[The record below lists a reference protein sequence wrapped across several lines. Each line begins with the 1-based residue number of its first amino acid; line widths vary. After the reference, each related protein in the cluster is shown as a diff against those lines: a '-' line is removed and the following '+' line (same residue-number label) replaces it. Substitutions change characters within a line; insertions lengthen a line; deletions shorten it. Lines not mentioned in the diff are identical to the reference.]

1 MQLLAAIARGLSII
15 SFAWY
20 GASLLWS
27 QAMADDFAR
36 YDLSRYRVVVGVL
49 QIAGSAGLLVGFWFR
64 PLVPLAAGG
73 LAVMMLVA
81 VGARIQVRDAVL
93 SMLPAAAYC
102 ALNLYIVA
110 AAW

>member
-1 MQLLAAIARGLSII
+1 MQLLATIARGLSII

-27 QAMADDFAR
+27 QAMAADFER
-36 YDLSRYRVVVGVL
+36 YGVGRFRVLVGLL
-49 QIAGSAGLLVGFWFR
+49 QLAGSAGLILGYWYP

-73 LAVMMLVA
+73 LALMMLVA
-81 VGARIQVRDAVL
+81 IALRIQVRDPAL
-93 SMLPAAAYC
+93 AMLPAAFFC
-102 ALNLYIVA
+102 GLNLYIAA

>member
-1 MQLLAAIARGLSII
+1 MQLLATLARGLSII

-27 QAMADDFAR
+27 QAMAADFAR
-36 YDLSRYRVVVGVL
+36 YGLGRFRVAVGVL
-49 QIAGSAGLLVGFWFR
+49 QLAGSVGLLAGFWFR

-73 LAVMMLVA
+73 LAAMMLVA
-81 VGARIQVRDAVL
+81 LGARIQVRDSIL
-93 SMLPAAAYC
+93 SMVPAAAYC

>member
-1 MQLLAAIARGLSII
+1 MQLLATIARGVSII

-27 QAMADDFAR
+27 QAMAADFER
-36 YDLSRYRVVVGVL
+36 YGLSRYRVLVGAL
-49 QIAGSAGLLVGFWFR
+49 QLAGSAGLVLGFWFR

-73 LAVMMLVA
+73 LALMMLVA
-81 VGARIQVRDAVL
+81 IHARIRVRDSVIT
-93 SMLPAAAYC
+93 MLPAVAFC
-102 ALNLYIVA
+102 CLNLCIVA